1 MIISNLAVL
10 LAQRGLRTSKVSA
23 DTGIS
28 RTTLTALG
36 QNRSVGI
43 QLETLNSLCR
53 YLQVT
58 PEQILLYAPVEL
70 PGEVR
75 TAGFGSEF
83 SLEFEL
89 LVDDRGRIRHL
100 LLVGEVNCKTEH
112 TGSIIR
118 IDIDYAEDDWDE
130 AAVSILKQLPV
141 QARRALDDLVSDA
154 ALEHLETNEVWMSD
168 PHGTDIRWP
177 FW

>member
-10 LAQRGLRTSKVSA
+10 FAQRGLRTSKVSA

-28 RTTLTALG
+28 RTTLTALS
-36 QNRSVGI
+36 QNRSVGV
-43 QLETLNSLCR
+43 QLETLNTLCR

-70 PGEVR
+70 PDEIFIE
-75 TAGFGSEF
+75 GFGSKF
-83 SLEFEL
+83 NLKFEL
-89 LVDDRGRIRHL
+89 LVDDRGRLRRL
-100 LLVGEVNCKTEH
+100 LLVGETVCKTDH
-112 TGSIIR
+112 ARTLIS

-130 AAVSILKQLPV
+130 AAVSVLSRLPV
-141 QARRALDDLVSDA
+141 QARRVLDELLSDA
-154 ALEHLETNEVWMSD
+154 TLEHLGTNEVWMSD
-168 PHGTDIRWP
+168 PYDLDIRWP